1 MAEPTFDPYALAPE
15 SIQEPPQSLGL
26 ALRKIG
32 PGLILAGSIVGT
44 GELIAT
50 TNLGAQV
57 GFSLL
62 WLVVLSCF
70 IKVFVQIELGRY
82 AVSSGETT
90 LTSLR
95 RLPGAGVLLVWWW
108 LIMMLGT
115 QTQLGA
121 MVGGVGQA
129 FHLAMPDVSPWL
141 AEAVSR
147 GSPWL
152 GDYIRSKPIMP
163 WAFLTAASAA
173 VLLVSGSYAV
183 VENGTTALVVIFTIM
198 TVVCVGILPWTPY
211 AIDWQSVVD
220 GFRFQVPESSGAIFA
235 ALAMFGIT
243 GVGASE
249 LFSYPYWCIEK
260 GYARFAGPRGADAD
274 WERRA
279 KGWLRVMRLDAWA
292 SMLVYTLATLAFYF
306 LGGAVLFGEFGG
318 KGIPQGDEMVPT
330 LARMY
335 APVMGA
341 SAATWFFVVGG
352 FAVLYS
358 TLFVASASHSRLL
371 TDFLRVNEFI
381 VIRDHAQRLRWI
393 RCFCVCYPTLALILY
408 ATIGEPRVMV
418 TIGGF
423 VQAITLPMICTVA
436 VFLRYRRTDPRLRPG
451 VLWDLFL
458 WLSVVGMTIVAARPF
473 VTLWQDFAAKK

>member
-1 MAEPTFDPYALAPE
+1 MAEPTFDPYALSPD
-15 SIQEPPQSLGL
+15 SIQEPPQSLWH
-26 ALRKIG
+26 AMRKIG

-95 RLPGAGVLLVWWW
+95 RLPGPGVLLVWWW
-108 LIMMLGT
+108 LIMMLVT

-121 MVGGVGQA
+121 MVGGIGQA

-141 AEAVSR
+141 ADGFTNV
-147 GSPWL
+147 SPWL
-152 GDYIRSKPIMP
+152 GDYIRAKPIMP

-173 VLLVSGSYAV
+173 VMLVSGSYAV
-183 VENGTTALVVIFTIM
+183 VEWGTTALVVIFTIM

-211 AIDWQSVVD
+211 AIAWESVVD
-220 GFRFQVPESSGAIFA
+220 GFRFQIPKGSDAIFA

-260 GYARFAGPRGADAD
+260 GYARFAGPRSDDAD
-274 WERRA
+274 WSRRA
-279 KGWLRVMRLDAWA
+279 NGWMRVMRLDAWA

-306 LGGAVLFGEFGG
+306 LGAAVLFGEFNG
-318 KGIPQGDEMVPT
+318 KGIPKGDDMVPT

-335 APVMGA
+335 APVLGTT
-341 SAATWFFVVGG
+341 AATWFFVVGA

-371 TDFLRVNEFI
+371 TDFLRINEFI
-381 VIRDHAQRLRWI
+381 VIRDHAHRRRWI
-393 RCFCVCYPTLALILY
+393 RFFCVCYPTLALILY

-423 VQAITLPMICTVA
+423 IQAITLPMICGAA
-436 VFLRYRRTDPRLRPG
+436 VFLRYRRTDARLRPG
-451 VLWDLFL
+451 LVWDLFL
-458 WLSVVGMTIVAARPF
+458 WLSVVGMTVVAARPF
-473 VTLWQDFAAKK
+473 ITLWQEFAAKK